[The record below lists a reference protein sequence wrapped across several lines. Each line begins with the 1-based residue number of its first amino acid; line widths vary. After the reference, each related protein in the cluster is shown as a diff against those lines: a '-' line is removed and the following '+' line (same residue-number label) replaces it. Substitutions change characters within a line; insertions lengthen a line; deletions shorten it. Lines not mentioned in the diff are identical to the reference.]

1 MQHNYFSRQ
10 EFSNMTRDLLSDI
23 QQLKTVVYITLQEQ
37 QLESRDG
44 IPTLTPASYLCLICW
59 LENKL

>member
-1 MQHNYFSRQ
+1 
-10 EFSNMTRDLLSDI
+10 MTRDLLSDI